1 MYKISE
7 VATISGVSI
16 RTLQYYD
23 KIDLLKPKI
32 INDVGYRF
40 YTDAE
45 IELLQQILFFKE
57 LDFSLEDIKR
67 ILNSDNYNKEKS
79 LKGQKQLLIEK
90 QKRLEKIIETLDK
103 TIKSMN
109 GGEKMTK
116 KDMFKGFDNSYLEK
130 HKAEYAKEAK
140 KLYGE
145 SDAYKESQR
154 KTSKY
159 SSEDWNNVM
168 DEANEIYKELAKEMD
183 KTPDDMAV
191 QELVEKW
198 RNYISNNFY
207 DCKIEI
213 FRGLADLYIADE
225 RFKNNIDKFGEGL
238 AEFLSKA
245 IKIYCEN
252 NK

>member
-1 MYKISE
+1 MKINAIDE
-7 VATISGVSI
+7 NGK
-16 RTLQYYD
+16 LKEYD
-23 KIDLLKPKI
+23 
-32 INDVGYRF
+32 V
-40 YTDAE
+40 
-45 IELLQQILFFKE
+45 ILTYH
-57 LDFSLEDIKR
+57 
-67 ILNSDNYNKEKS
+67 SDNYNKEKS